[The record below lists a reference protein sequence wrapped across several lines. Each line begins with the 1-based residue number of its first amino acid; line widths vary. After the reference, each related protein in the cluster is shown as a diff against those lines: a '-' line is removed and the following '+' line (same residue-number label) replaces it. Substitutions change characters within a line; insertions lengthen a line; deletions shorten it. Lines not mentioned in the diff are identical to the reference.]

1 MEDSKNGF
9 DFVNVDPREKEGN
22 AINCR
27 HLVTSSNE
35 EEEKIVTWKLISISK
50 VCTQEQWRRI
60 VIFECQKHQF

>member
-9 DFVNVDPREKEGN
+9 DFVNVDLREEEEGN

-35 EEEKIVTWKLISISK
+35 DEKKS
-50 VCTQEQWRRI
+50 
-60 VIFECQKHQF
+60 